1 MFFTIRKGCSTLQ
14 RTEDLRLSM
23 YRSQSMALSETLGRL
38 ARAAA
43 DPAFDGG
50 KLWVMLDFIPFFQS
64 QICAVP
70 VDGLIVL
77 SQQFCRHSDV
87 MDIGWRCFY
96 RMNKAAAGSCI
107 PYR

>member
-1 MFFTIRKGCSTLQ
+1 MLHFAA
-14 RTEDLRLSM
+14 
-23 YRSQSMALSETLGRL
+23 YRGLTALDVPLPVNGVVGDPGHP

-43 DPAFDGG
+43 DPVFDGG

-77 SQQFCRHSDV
+77 SQQFCRRSDV